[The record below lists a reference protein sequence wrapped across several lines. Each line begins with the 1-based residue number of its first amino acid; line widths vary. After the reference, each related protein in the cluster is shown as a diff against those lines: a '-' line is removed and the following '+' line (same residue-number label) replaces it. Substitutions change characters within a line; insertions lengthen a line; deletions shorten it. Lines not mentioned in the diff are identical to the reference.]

1 MRRKW
6 NPVSGDDPTA
16 WDVHLEAIL
25 VGESAAPAGADSGL
39 REVSA
44 MLAALAVAPPGP
56 SELLGQA
63 EALAA
68 YRTAVG
74 VRPNRQQ
81 TRPGRIHVLQSS
93 RSARAAAVLAAAASL
108 SMGGVAAAAYTGSLP
123 GGAQGIAHRAIGAPA
138 GKPRTTPST
147 VPSSAATATPAGP
160 NVASAAAF
168 GLCTAWKHAQ
178 IHGSAADKSVA
189 FTNLVT
195 AAGGADNVASYC
207 ASIPHPGAA
216 ATTHPGGQPTSL
228 PSEAPTTHPG
238 GQPTSLPSEAPTTHP
253 GGEPTSL
260 PTPSTNNPST
270 SHHP

>member
-1 MRRKW
+1 MTRQR
-6 NPVSGDDPTA
+6 NPASGDDPTA

-25 VGESAAPAGADSGL
+25 AGESPPADADPGL

-56 SELLGQA
+56 SELRGQA

-74 VRPNRQQ
+74 VRTSRQQ
-81 TRPGRIHVLQSS
+81 TQPGRIPMLQSS
-93 RSARAAAVLAAAASL
+93 RSARAATVLAAAASL

-123 GGAQGIAHRAIGAPA
+123 GGAQGIAHRDIGAPA
-138 GKPRTTPST
+138 GKPTTTPST

-160 NVASAAAF
+160 NVTSAAAY

-178 IHGSAADKSVA
+178 AHGSAADKSVA

-195 AAGGADNVASYC
+195 AAGDAANVASYC

-216 ATTHPGGQPTSL
+216 ATTHPVGKPTSL
-228 PSEAPTTHPG
+228 PSETPTTHPD
-238 GQPTSLPSEAPTTHP
+238 
-253 GGEPTSL
+253 GEPTSL
-260 PTPSTNNPST
+260 PTPATNNPST